1 MVAFKVAHRIALYNV
16 HCTGHLKFVDFGTA
30 KDFIHTDLNGPE
42 FVGMLPILPVP
53 ADCHIPLIFALHI
66 FFFVAGTPEYLS
78 PSTVRSMPSSSAR
91 NTFKLAGWGGVP
103 VNLPVAAGS
112 HTVP

>member
-42 FVGMLPILPVP
+42 FVGMLL
-53 ADCHIPLIFALHI
+53 
-66 FFFVAGTPEYLS
+66 
-78 PSTVRSMPSSSAR
+78 
-91 NTFKLAGWGGVP
+91 N
-103 VNLPVAAGS
+103 
-112 HTVP
+112 